1 MDVLMIIRWERLLK
15 RNIKRCIHSSD
26 HIIVKNFYSLKTHLR
41 VKRQATD
48 GEKNVFSLISNKR
61 LMSKYIFKEM
71 QRERHPYG
79 KVIKGAEKAFHKKR
93 VLKWPINILKGTELS

>member
-48 GEKNVFSLISNKR
+48 GEKMYS
-61 LMSKYIFKEM
+61 
-71 QRERHPYG
+71 
-79 KVIKGAEKAFHKKR
+79 A
-93 VLKWPINILKGTELS
+93 